1 MKKRILL
8 IPLCVMTL
16 AACDH
21 VTSSSSQST
30 SSSSS
35 ATTEIVLPKTLEE
48 IKSNFE
54 KTEFNGYS
62 FVDNENGE
70 YKGTSTFKENEI
82 FVKGNKK
89 EDGATDEFVIYKGYA
104 NNKFYDIEDN
114 VARKAMIKNI
124 VETKQDTSTEIT
136 LEEAKNEI
144 ASVKYNKE
152 WFSKYTATI
161 FTSDTKFNV
170 ELKDNMYVAT
180 LNTFLGGTKVASST
194 MKFSGDNK
202 FISGEIVFNQWT
214 TENFDTTKKEPI
226 DEDQKPV
233 SSYVKSIEYKFEE
246 KGDTTKLDVDVSNYF
261 VKSLDE
267 FYVSSFDDKKAND
280 GKGVAG
286 KYLSLDIRKFSP
298 STALNTSMTDFK
310 FTLSS
315 NPEVI
320 EITDSGFAKC
330 LKEGTATVTIK
341 DLANNISLTKDIAVE
356 TPALTSIWLS
366 TSNKNLTVGD
376 KQTIKIEALP
386 VESKDELEVFS
397 SANDV
402 LSVGTISNRTSVEV
416 TALKAGNATIT
427 VRSKKDTSISKS
439 IAFVI
444 KEKSLNVDSS
454 WIVGEWH
461 HSNASFDTTFTFRKD
476 GTGRVYQFLD
486 GDETYGQNASF
497 KWSYDGNNIT
507 LSDWIDEDGY
517 FSEPTKVTISS
528 DKSKITIVAKCYD
541 SDGAG
546 VDLTMSL
553 TKVNDTSWLVGT
565 WNADDDDFGT
575 AVLVFN
581 ADGTGT
587 IKSGPYGSARKI
599 TWKYENNVLSFP
611 KDGWTPAT
619 YWVNKVVSASKDRIV
634 IDFEDDEGFYN
645 GVAFTKAA

>member
-8 IPLCVMTL
+8 IPLCVMAL

-82 FVKGNKK
+82 FVKGNTKD
-89 EDGATDEFVIYKGYA
+89 DGATDEFVIYKGYA

-114 VARKAMIKNI
+114 VARKAMVKNI
-124 VETKQDTSTEIT
+124 VETKQDTTTEIT

-161 FTSDTKFNV
+161 FTSDAKFNV

-202 FISGEIVFNQWT
+202 FLSGEIVFNQWT

-226 DEDQKPV
+226 DADQKPV

-280 GKGVAG
+280 GKGEAG

-341 DLANNISLTKDIAVE
+341 DLANNISLTKDITVE

-376 KQTIKIEALP
+376 KQTIKIEAYP
-386 VESKDELEVFS
+386 VASKDELEVFS

-444 KEKSLNVDSS
+444 KEKSTSVDST
-454 WIVGEWH
+454 WLIGEWKH
-461 HSNASFDTTFTFRKD
+461 VNTVFDTTFKFYANGD
-476 GTGRVYQFLD
+476 GKVHQSLD
-486 GDETYGQNASF
+486 NGSLDQNASF
-497 KWSYDGNNIT
+497 KWTFDGT
-507 LSDWIDEDGY
+507 LKFTEWTTDEYVSID
-517 FSEPTKVTISS
+517 EPTKVEVSA
-528 DKSKITIVAKCYD
+528 DKTLIKITLKCCD
-541 SDGAG
+541 AEGAPI
-546 VDLTMSL
+546 DLKAEL
-553 TKVNDTSWLVGT
+553 KKYNDTSWLVGT
-565 WNADDDDFGT
+565 WNADDDAFGT
-575 AVLVFN
+575 TVLVFKV
-581 ADGTGT
+581 DGTGT
-587 IKSGPYGSARKI
+587 IKNGPYSARNI
-599 TWKYENNVLSFP
+599 TWKYENNTLSFP
-611 KDGWTPAT
+611 ESGWTPTT
-619 YWVNKVVSASKDRIV
+619 YWVSKVASVSKDRIV
-634 IDFEDDEGFYN
+634 INFEDDEGFYN

>member
-8 IPLCVMTL
+8 IPLCVMAL

-21 VTSSSSQST
+21 VISSSSQST

-35 ATTEIVLPKTLEE
+35 ATTEIVLPKTIEE

-82 FVKGNKK
+82 FVKGNTK
-89 EDGATDEFVIYKGYA
+89 DGGATDEFVIYKGYA

-124 VETKQDTSTEIT
+124 VETKQDTTTEIT

-161 FTSDTKFNV
+161 FTSDAKFNV

-202 FISGEIVFNQWT
+202 FLSGEIVFNQWT
-214 TENFDTTKKEPI
+214 IENFDTTKKEPI

-298 STALNTSMTDFK
+298 STALNTSMADFK

-320 EITDSGFAKC
+320 EITDFGYAKC

-341 DLANNISLTKDIAVE
+341 DLANNISLTKDITVE

-386 VESKDELEVFS
+386 VDSKDELEVFS

-439 IAFVI
+439 IDFVI

-461 HSNASFDTTFTFRKD
+461 HSNTSFDTTFTFRKD

-507 LSDWIDEDGY
+507 LSDWIDVDGY

-528 DKSKITIVAKCYD
+528 DKSKITIVAKCYN
-541 SDGAG
+541 SDGHG

-565 WNADDDDFGT
+565 WNADDDAFGT
-575 AVLVFN
+575 TVLVFKV
-581 ADGTGT
+581 DGTGT
-587 IKSGPYGSARKI
+587 IKNGPYSARKI
-599 TWKYENNVLSFP
+599 TWKYENNTLSFP
-611 KDGWTPAT
+611 ESGWTPTT
-619 YWVNKVVSASKDRIV
+619 YWVSKVVSVSKDRIV
-634 IDFEDDEGFYN
+634 INFEDDEGFYN

>member
-8 IPLCVMTL
+8 IPLCVMAL

-21 VTSSSSQST
+21 VISSSSQST

-82 FVKGNKK
+82 FVKGNTKD
-89 EDGATDEFVIYKGYA
+89 DGATDEFVIYKGYA

-114 VARKAMIKNI
+114 VARKAMVKNI
-124 VETKQDTSTEIT
+124 VETKQDTTTEIT

-152 WFSKYTATI
+152 WFSKYTASI

-202 FISGEIVFNQWT
+202 FLSGEIVFNQWT

-233 SSYVKSIEYKFEE
+233 SSYVKSIEYKFDE
-246 KGDTTKLDVDVSNYF
+246 KGDTTKLDVDVSSYF

-267 FYVSSFDDKKAND
+267 YYVSSFDDKKAND
-280 GKGVAG
+280 GKGEAG

-330 LKEGTATVTIK
+330 LKAGTATVTIK
-341 DLANNISLTKDIAVE
+341 DLANNISLTKDITVE

-376 KQTIKIEALP
+376 KQTIKIEAYP

-416 TALKAGNATIT
+416 TALKAGNATLT

-439 IAFVI
+439 IDFVI
-444 KEKSLNVDSS
+444 KEKSTSVDST
-454 WIVGEWH
+454 WLIGEWKH
-461 HSNASFDTTFTFRKD
+461 VNTVFDTTFTFYTNGDGKVHQSLDDGNLDQNATFKWAFD
-476 GTGRVYQFLD
+476 GTLKFT
-486 GDETYGQNASF
+486 EWT
-497 KWSYDGNNIT
+497 
-507 LSDWIDEDGY
+507 IDDGY
-517 FSEPTKVTISS
+517 INEPTKVEVSV
-528 DKSKITIVAKCYD
+528 DKSVLKITLKCYD
-541 SDGAG
+541 AEGTPI
-546 VDLTMSL
+546 DLKAEL
-553 TKVNDTSWLVGT
+553 KKYNDTSWLVGT
-565 WNADDDDFGT
+565 WNADDDDFGKT
-575 AVLVFN
+575 VLVFN

-587 IKSGPYGSARKI
+587 IKNGPYGSARKI
-599 TWKYENNVLSFP
+599 TWKYENNALSFP
-611 KDGWTPAT
+611 KDGWTPTT
-619 YWVNKVVSASKDRIV
+619 YWVSKVVSVSKDRIV
-634 IDFEDDEGFYN
+634 INFADDEGFYN

>member
-21 VTSSSSQST
+21 VISSSSQST

-89 EDGATDEFVIYKGYA
+89 EDGALDEFVIYKGYA

-114 VARKAMIKNI
+114 VARKAMAKNI
-124 VETKQDTSTEIT
+124 VETKQDTTTEIT

-152 WFSKYTATI
+152 WFSKYTAAI
-161 FTSDTKFNV
+161 FSTDTKFNV
-170 ELKDNMYVAT
+170 ELKENMYVAT

-226 DEDQKPV
+226 DADQKPV

-246 KGDTTKLDVDVSNYF
+246 KGDTTKLDVDVSPYF

-298 STALNTSMTDFK
+298 STALNTSMADFK

-315 NPEVI
+315 NPEVV

-341 DLANNISLTKDIAVE
+341 DLANNITLTKEITVE
-356 TPALTSIWLS
+356 TPALTAIWLS

-397 SANDV
+397 SANDI
-402 LSVGTISNRTSVEV
+402 LSVGAISNRTSVEV
-416 TALKAGNATIT
+416 TALKAGNATLT
-427 VRSKKDTSISKS
+427 VRSKKDTSITKS
-439 IAFVI
+439 IDFVV

-461 HSNASFDTTFTFRKD
+461 HSNTSFDTTFTFRKD

-486 GDETYGQNASF
+486 GDETFGQNASF
-497 KWSYDGNNIT
+497 KWTFDGTLKFTEWTTDDDENIN
-507 LSDWIDEDGY
+507 
-517 FSEPTKVTISS
+517 EPTKVEVSA
-528 DKSKITIVAKCYD
+528 DKSVLKITLLCRDAEGSPI
-541 SDGAG
+541 
-546 VDLTMSL
+546 DLKAEL
-553 TKVNDTSWLVGT
+553 KKINDTSWLVGT

-575 AVLVFN
+575 TVLVFN

-587 IKSGPYGSARKI
+587 IKNGPYGSPRKI
-599 TWKYENNVLSFP
+599 TWKYENNTLSFP
-611 KDGWTPAT
+611 ESGWTPST
-619 YWVNKVVSASKDRIV
+619 YWVSKVVSVSKDRIV
-634 IDFEDDEGFYN
+634 INFEDDDGFYN

>member
-8 IPLCVMTL
+8 IPLCVMAL

-89 EDGATDEFVIYKGYA
+89 EDGVTDEFVIYKGYA
-104 NNKFYDIEDN
+104 NNKFYDIENN
-114 VARKAMIKNI
+114 VTKKAMAKNI
-124 VETKQDTSTEIT
+124 VEAKQDTTTEIT

-152 WFSKYTATI
+152 WFSKYTVAI
-161 FTSDTKFNV
+161 FSSDTKFNV

-194 MKFSGDNK
+194 MKFTGDNK
-202 FISGEIVFNQWT
+202 FVGGEIVFNQWT

-310 FTLSS
+310 FALSS

-341 DLANNISLTKDIAVE
+341 DLANNISLTKDITVE

-376 KQTIKIEALP
+376 KQTIKIEAYP

-416 TALKAGNATIT
+416 TALKAGTATLT

-439 IAFVI
+439 IDFVI

-461 HSNASFDTTFTFRKD
+461 HSNTSFDTTFTFRKD

-507 LSDWIDEDGY
+507 LSDWIDVDGY

-541 SDGAG
+541 SDGVG

-565 WNADDDDFGT
+565 WNADDDDFGKT
-575 AVLVFN
+575 VLVFN

-587 IKSGPYGSARKI
+587 IKNGPYGSARKI

-611 KDGWTPAT
+611 KDGWTPTT
-619 YWVNKVVSASKDRIV
+619 YWVSKIVSVSKDRIV
-634 IDFEDDEGFYN
+634 INFEDDEGFYN

>member
-8 IPLCVMTL
+8 IPLCVMAL

-89 EDGATDEFVIYKGYA
+89 EDGVTDEFVIYKGYA
-104 NNKFYDIEDN
+104 NNKFYDIENN
-114 VARKAMIKNI
+114 VTKKAMAKNI
-124 VETKQDTSTEIT
+124 VEAKQDTTTEIT

-152 WFSKYTATI
+152 WFSKYTVAI
-161 FTSDTKFNV
+161 FSSDTKFNV

-202 FISGEIVFNQWT
+202 FVGGEIVFNQWT

-233 SSYVKSIEYKFEE
+233 SSYVKSIEYKFDE

-310 FTLSS
+310 FALSS

-341 DLANNISLTKDIAVE
+341 DLANNISLTKDITVE

-376 KQTIKIEALP
+376 KQTIKIEAYP

-416 TALKAGNATIT
+416 TALKAGTATLT

-439 IAFVI
+439 IDFVI

-461 HSNASFDTTFTFRKD
+461 HSNTSFDTTFTFRKD

-507 LSDWIDEDGY
+507 LSDWIDVDGY

-541 SDGAG
+541 SDGVG

-565 WNADDDDFGT
+565 WNADDDDFGKT
-575 AVLVFN
+575 VLVFN

-587 IKSGPYGSARKI
+587 IKNGPYGSARKI

-611 KDGWTPAT
+611 KDGWTPTT
-619 YWVNKVVSASKDRIV
+619 YWVSKIVSVSKDRIV
-634 IDFEDDEGFYN
+634 INFEDDEGFYN

>member
-8 IPLCVMTL
+8 IPLCVMAL

-82 FVKGNKK
+82 FVKGNTK
-89 EDGATDEFVIYKGYA
+89 DGGATDEFVIYKGYA

-114 VARKAMIKNI
+114 VARKAMVKNI
-124 VETKQDTSTEIT
+124 VETKQDTTTEIT

-161 FTSDTKFNV
+161 FTSDAKFNV

-202 FISGEIVFNQWT
+202 FLSGEIVFNQWT

-298 STALNTSMTDFK
+298 STALNTSMADFK

-315 NPEVI
+315 NPEVVV
-320 EITDSGFAKC
+320 ITDFGYAKC

-341 DLANNISLTKDIAVE
+341 DLANNISLTKDITVE

-386 VESKDELEVFS
+386 VDSKDELEVFS

-439 IAFVI
+439 IDFVI

-461 HSNASFDTTFTFRKD
+461 HSNTSFDTTFTFRKD

-507 LSDWIDEDGY
+507 LSDWIDVDGY

-528 DKSKITIVAKCYD
+528 DKSKITIVAKCYN
-541 SDGAG
+541 SDGHG

-565 WNADDDDFGT
+565 WNADDEDFG

-587 IKSGPYGSARKI
+587 FKGSYGSPRKI
-599 TWKYENNVLSFP
+599 TWKYENNTLSFP
-611 KDGWTPAT
+611 EDGWTPIT
-619 YWVNKVVSASKDRIV
+619 YKVSKVVSVSKNRIV
-634 IDFEDDEGFYN
+634 IDFEDDYEELIK
-645 GVAFTKAA
+645 GVAFTKVA

>member
-8 IPLCVMTL
+8 IPLCVMAL

-21 VTSSSSQST
+21 VISSSSQST

-62 FVDNENGE
+62 FTDNENGE

-89 EDGATDEFVIYKGYA
+89 DDGATDEFVIYKGYA

-114 VARKAMIKNI
+114 VIRKAMVKNI
-124 VETKQDTSTEIT
+124 VETKQDTTTEIT

-161 FTSDTKFNV
+161 FTSDAKFNV

-202 FISGEIVFNQWT
+202 FLSGEIVFNQWT

-267 FYVSSFDDKKAND
+267 YYVSSFEDKKAND

-286 KYLSLDIRKFSP
+286 EYLSLDIRKFSP

-320 EITDSGFAKC
+320 KITDSGSAKC

-341 DLANNISLTKDIAVE
+341 DLANNISLTKDITVE

-376 KQTIKIEALP
+376 KQTIKIEAYP
-386 VESKDELEVFS
+386 VASKDELEVLS

-402 LSVGTISNRTSVEV
+402 LSVGTINNRTSVEV

-439 IAFVI
+439 IDFDI
-444 KEKSLNVDSS
+444 KEKSLDVDSS

-461 HSNASFDTTFTFRKD
+461 HSNTSFDTTFTFRKD

-486 GDETYGQNASF
+486 GDETFGQNASF
-497 KWSYDGNNIT
+497 KWVFDGTLKFTEWTTDDDENIN
-507 LSDWIDEDGY
+507 
-517 FSEPTKVTISS
+517 EPTKVEVSA
-528 DKSKITIVAKCYD
+528 DKSVLKITLLCRNAEGSPI
-541 SDGAG
+541 
-546 VDLTMSL
+546 DLKAEL
-553 TKVNDTSWLVGT
+553 KKINDTSWLVGT
-565 WNADDDDFGT
+565 WNADDDFGKT
-575 AVLVFN
+575 VLVFN

-587 IKSGPYGSARKI
+587 IKNGSYGSPSKI
-599 TWKYENNVLSFP
+599 TWKYENNTLSFP
-611 KDGWTPAT
+611 KSGWTPIT
-619 YWVNKVVSASKDRIV
+619 YRVKKVASVSKDRIV
-634 IDFEDDEGFYN
+634 IDFEDDEEELFK

>member
-8 IPLCVMTL
+8 IPLCVMAL

-82 FVKGNKK
+82 FVKGNTKY
-89 EDGATDEFVIYKGYA
+89 DGATDEFVIYKGYA

-114 VARKAMIKNI
+114 VARKAMVKNI
-124 VETKQDTSTEIT
+124 VETKQDTTTEIT

-152 WFSKYTATI
+152 WFSKYTGAI
-161 FTSDTKFNV
+161 FSTDTKFNV
-170 ELKDNMYVAT
+170 ELKENMYVAT

-202 FISGEIVFNQWT
+202 FLSGEIVFNQWT

-280 GKGVAG
+280 GKGEAG

-320 EITDSGFAKC
+320 EITDSGYAKC

-341 DLANNISLTKDIAVE
+341 DLANNISLTKDITVE

-376 KQTIKIEALP
+376 KQTIKIEAYP
-386 VESKDELEVFS
+386 VDSKDELEVFS
-397 SANDV
+397 SANDI

-427 VRSKKDTSISKS
+427 VRSKKDTSITKS
-439 IAFVI
+439 IDFVV

-507 LSDWIDEDGY
+507 LSDWIDVDGY

-528 DKSKITIVAKCYD
+528 DKSKITIVAKCYN
-541 SDGAG
+541 SDGHG

-565 WNADDDDFGT
+565 WNADDEDFGA

-587 IKSGPYGSARKI
+587 IKKGSNGAKI
-599 TWKYENNVLSFP
+599 TWKYENNTLSFP
-611 KDGWTPAT
+611 KSGWTPT
-619 YWVNKVVSASKDRIV
+619 MYWVKKVVSVSKDRIV
-634 IDFEDDEGFYN
+634 INFEDDDGPFN

>member
-8 IPLCVMTL
+8 IPLCVMAL

-54 KTEFNGYS
+54 KTEFTGYS
-62 FVDNENGE
+62 FVDSENGE

-114 VARKAMIKNI
+114 VARKAMAKNI
-124 VETKQDTSTEIT
+124 VETKQDTTTEIT

-152 WFSKYTATI
+152 WFSKYTAAI
-161 FTSDTKFNV
+161 FTTDTKFNV
-170 ELKDNMYVAT
+170 ELKENMYVAT

-226 DEDQKPV
+226 DADQKPV

-315 NPEVI
+315 NPEVV
-320 EITDSGFAKC
+320 EITDFGYAKC

-341 DLANNISLTKDIAVE
+341 DLANNITLTKEITVE
-356 TPALTSIWLS
+356 TPALTAIWLS

-397 SANDV
+397 SANDI
-402 LSVGTISNRTSVEV
+402 LSVGAISNRTSVEV

-427 VRSKKDTSISKS
+427 VRSKKDTSITKS
-439 IAFVI
+439 IDFVV
-444 KEKSLNVDSS
+444 KEKSTSTDST
-454 WIVGEWH
+454 WLVGEWKH
-461 HSNASFDTTFTFRKD
+461 ANTTFDTTFTFNSD
-476 GTGRVYQFLD
+476 GTGEVVQTVLECN
-486 GDETYGQNASF
+486 GMQQSTTF
-497 KWSYDGNNIT
+497 KWEYNGQLIFT
-507 LSDWIDEDGY
+507 DWGRDE
-517 FSEPTKVTISS
+517 FLAKPTSINVAS
-528 DKSKITIVAKCYD
+528 DKSSISIEMKCD
-541 SDGAG
+541 DGEG
-546 VDLTMSL
+546 FVNVKMTL
-553 TKVNDTSWLVGT
+553 KKFNDTSWLVGT

-575 AVLVFN
+575 TVLVFN
-581 ADGTGT
+581 VDGTGT
-587 IKSGPYGSARKI
+587 IKNGPYGSPRKI
-599 TWKYENNVLSFP
+599 TWKYENNTLSFP
-611 KDGWTPAT
+611 ESGWTPST
-619 YWVNKVVSASKDRIV
+619 YWVSKVVSVSKDRIV
-634 IDFEDDEGFYN
+634 INFEDDDGLYN

>member
-8 IPLCVMTL
+8 IPLCVMAL

-54 KTEFNGYS
+54 KTVFNGYS

-89 EDGATDEFVIYKGYA
+89 DDGATDEFVIYKGYA

-114 VARKAMIKNI
+114 VARKAMVKNI
-124 VETKQDTSTEIT
+124 VETKQDTTTEIT

-152 WFSKYTATI
+152 WFSKYTVSI
-161 FTSDTKFNV
+161 FTNDTKFNV

-202 FISGEIVFNQWT
+202 FLSGEIVFNQWT
-214 TENFDTTKKEPI
+214 TENFDTTKNEPI

-280 GKGVAG
+280 GKGEAG

-315 NPEVI
+315 NPEII

-330 LKEGTATVTIK
+330 LKAGTATVTIK
-341 DLANNISLTKDIAVE
+341 DLANNITLTKDITVE

-376 KQTIKIEALP
+376 KQTIKIEAYP
-386 VESKDELEVFS
+386 VDSKDELEVFS

-402 LSVGTISNRTSVEV
+402 LSVGAISNRTSVEV
-416 TALKAGNATIT
+416 TALKAGNATLT

-439 IAFVI
+439 IDFVI
-444 KEKSLNVDSS
+444 KEKSTSVDST
-454 WIVGEWH
+454 WLIGEWKH
-461 HSNASFDTTFTFRKD
+461 ANTVFDTTFTFYANGEGKVHQSLDDGNLDQNAKFKWTFD
-476 GTGRVYQFLD
+476 GTLKFTEWTTD
-486 GDETYGQNASF
+486 
-497 KWSYDGNNIT
+497 
-507 LSDWIDEDGY
+507 DGY
-517 FSEPTKVTISS
+517 INEPTKVEVSV
-528 DKSKITIVAKCYD
+528 DKSVLKITLKCYD
-541 SDGAG
+541 AEGAPI
-546 VDLTMSL
+546 DLKAEL
-553 TKVNDTSWLVGT
+553 KKYNDTSWLVGT
-565 WNADDDDFGT
+565 WNADDDDFGKT
-575 AVLVFN
+575 VLVFN

-587 IKSGPYGSARKI
+587 IKNGPYGSARKI
-599 TWKYENNVLSFP
+599 TWKYENNTLSFP
-611 KDGWTPAT
+611 KDGWTPTT
-619 YWVNKVVSASKDRIV
+619 YWVSKIVSVSKDRIV
-634 IDFEDDEGFYN
+634 INFEDDEGFYN

>member
-8 IPLCVMTL
+8 IPLCVMAL

-89 EDGATDEFVIYKGYA
+89 EDGVTDEFVIYKGYA
-104 NNKFYDIEDN
+104 NNKFYDIENN
-114 VARKAMIKNI
+114 VTKKAMAKNI
-124 VETKQDTSTEIT
+124 VEAKQDTTTEIT

-152 WFSKYTATI
+152 WFSKYTVAI
-161 FTSDTKFNV
+161 FSSDTKFNV

-202 FISGEIVFNQWT
+202 FVGGEIVFNQWT

-233 SSYVKSIEYKFEE
+233 SSYVKSIEYKFDE

-310 FTLSS
+310 FALSS

-341 DLANNISLTKDIAVE
+341 DLANNISLTKDITVE

-376 KQTIKIEALP
+376 KQTIKIEAYP

-416 TALKAGNATIT
+416 TALKAGTATLT

-439 IAFVI
+439 IDFVI

-454 WIVGEWH
+454 WTVGEWH
-461 HSNASFDTTFTFRKD
+461 HSNTSFDTTFTFRKD

-507 LSDWIDEDGY
+507 LSDWIDVDGY

-541 SDGAG
+541 SDGVG

-565 WNADDDDFGT
+565 WIADDDDFGKT
-575 AVLVFN
+575 VLVFN

-587 IKSGPYGSARKI
+587 IKNGPYGSARKI

-611 KDGWTPAT
+611 KDGWTPTT
-619 YWVNKVVSASKDRIV
+619 YWVSKIVSVSKDRIV
-634 IDFEDDEGFYN
+634 INFEDDEGFYN